1 MRCDDK
7 MITPLKI
14 LDKLWRAYN
23 FPCNSNQKWSFHYNT
38 NFGYMYDIT
47 DTSLMQNIV
56 YFLNTQDRETPQ
68 RKLLPGQAKA
78 ILADH

>member
-7 MITPLKI
+7 MIIPLKI

-23 FPCNSNQKWSFHYNT
+23 FPCFLVTPTKNDPYNT

-47 DTSLMQNIV
+47 DTSLMQDIV

-68 RKLLPGQAKA
+68 RKLLPVSD
-78 ILADH
+78 I